1 MPGSAQVK
9 IAQAQPLRPLPRCC
23 ELPASQASAVQNIK
37 LTVPCR
43 VLLSQWQRDGLL
55 CRFCCQDGLRS
66 RYSIKPMPCPVNS
79 MRGHMQGSTPFHL
92 LQLTEIPALVPQVTD
107 TAMPF
112 TPIPIYFI
120 HSLERPFCPDQSC
133 KCHWQQQQVRKLLGN
148 ILAGEITLRQAADF
162 LDDINGER
170 K

>member
-1 MPGSAQVK
+1 MEH
-9 IAQAQPLRPLPRCC
+9 QAQQMNTTLYRFTHLYPLLSVNRKGGK
-23 ELPASQASAVQNIK
+23 K
-37 LTVPCR
+37 LTLPCR
-43 VLLSQWQRDGLL
+43 RRQSLKRENSRPYVTVFLFSVLLSAHE
-55 CRFCCQDGLRS
+55 
-66 RYSIKPMPCPVNS
+66 SISVKK
-79 MRGHMQGSTPFHL
+79 GSGTMHGTPFHL

-107 TAMPF
+107 TAIPF

-120 HSLERPFCPDQSC
+120 HSLERPFCPDQHC

>member
-1 MPGSAQVK
+1 MYEEVIK
-9 IAQAQPLRPLPRCC
+9 
-23 ELPASQASAVQNIK
+23 K
-37 LTVPCR
+37 LTLPCCR
-43 VLLSQWQRDGLL
+43 RQSLKRENSRPYVTVFLFSVLLSAHE
-55 CRFCCQDGLRS
+55 
-66 RYSIKPMPCPVNS
+66 SISVKK
-79 MRGHMQGSTPFHL
+79 GSGTMHGTPFHL

-107 TAMPF
+107 TAIPF

-120 HSLERPFCPDQSC
+120 HSLERPFCPDQHC